1 MEQDE
6 SEHRTLVAVE
16 MREEEMGQGE
26 EKTEMAVEAVVVTVT
41 AAQQTAASDEK
52 DGVESAAI
60 MAKRVKESDEEG
72 KREEEDVEGET
83 WQMVQAKRQ
92 KLAAKKKKA
101 KERKAKGMSVSAS
114 GEEKKAEVKA
124 SQSVMS
130 ARELAAVAGSADD
143 LILSDEEERRRVW
156 TLSQL
161 ALSQADI
168 DRSVVR
174 PEEAHPALLPML
186 DVIHRLIDQWMAQCS
201 SALPPFCNPFSDRQY
216 ASDWR
221 CAAVRLCLTPARFT
235 HGCLA
240 TALHSVPFPAH
251 FYSSSDTTALNL
263 PGISQAHGGF

>member
-6 SEHRTLVAVE
+6 SENKTMVAVE

-26 EKTEMAVEAVVVTVT
+26 EKKEMAVETVVVT
-41 AAQQTAASDEK
+41 AQPMATSDEK
-52 DGVESAAI
+52 DGVESAVVE
-60 MAKRVKESDEEG
+60 KRVKESDEEG
-72 KREEEDVEGET
+72 KGEEEDVMGET

-101 KERKAKGMSVSAS
+101 KERKAKGMSVIAS

-130 ARELAAVAGSADD
+130 ARELVMDVSNDD
-143 LILSDEEERRRVW
+143 LILSDEEERRRLW

-168 DRSVVR
+168 DRAVVR
-174 PEEAHPALLPML
+174 PEEAHPALLTML
-186 DVIHRLIDQWMAQCS
+186 DVIHRLIDRWMAQCS
-201 SALPPFCNPFSDRQY
+201 SALPPHSNPFSDRQY

-221 CAAVRLCLTPARFT
+221 CAVVRLCLTPARFT
-235 HGCLA
+235 HRCLS
-240 TALHSVPFPAH
+240 TALLSVPFPAN
-251 FYSSSDTTALNL
+251 FVLKTSSSSSSATQQL
-263 PGISQAHGGF
+263 

>member
-6 SEHRTLVAVE
+6 SEHSTLVAVE

-26 EKTEMAVEAVVVTVT
+26 EKTEMAVEAVVVTV

-52 DGVESAAI
+52 DGVESAAVI

-72 KREEEDVEGET
+72 KREEEDVMGET

-114 GEEKKAEVKA
+114 GEEKKAEVEV

-130 ARELAAVAGSADD
+130 AREWAAVDGSGDD
-143 LILSDEEERRRVW
+143 LILSDEEERRRLW

-168 DRSVVR
+168 DRAVVR
-174 PEEAHPALLPML
+174 PEEAHPALLTML
-186 DVIHRLIDQWMAQCS
+186 DVIHRLIDRWMVQCS
-201 SALPPFCNPFSDRQY
+201 SALTPNSNPFSDRQY

-221 CAAVRLCLTPARFT
+221 CAVVRLCLSPTRFT
-235 HGCLA
+235 NRCLS
-240 TALHSVPFPAH
+240 TALHSVPFPAN
-251 FYSSSDTTALNL
+251 FVLKTS
-263 PGISQAHGGF
+263 